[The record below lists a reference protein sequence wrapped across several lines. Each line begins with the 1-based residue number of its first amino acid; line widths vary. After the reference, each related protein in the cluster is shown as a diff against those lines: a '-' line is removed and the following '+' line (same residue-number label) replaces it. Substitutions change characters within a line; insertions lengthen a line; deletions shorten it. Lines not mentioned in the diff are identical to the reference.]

1 MNLLKKLYGN
11 TLRGTG
17 STLSFLLNVLIT
29 ITEVIVSITLTIGRG
44 LLGLLG
50 FGGCLIIFFFFGPL
64 GFLVLFHPAVI
75 TPILF
80 LILVPILGTKLIS
93 YLKYIKYMVTEF
105 LFDRADY
112 LIDGKQNEF
121 SSFNEYGNKYK
132 KMEEEKRNRER
143 ERRQAEQQRE
153 WEARFSQWNQ
163 QQQGHYHQAGSGGYQ
178 QGYANPAIDFKDK
191 YETSCDLLGIGY
203 DTDKYEAKLAYRKK
217 AKEYH
222 PDINHAPN
230 ATEMF
235 QKVNDAYEFL
245 SDDNI
250 NRYKNIN

>member
-1 MNLLKKLYGN
+1 MNIFKKSYGN
-11 TLRGTG
+11 ILRATG
-17 STLSFLLNVLIT
+17 STLNFLLNALIA
-29 ITEVIVSITLTIGRG
+29 ITEVIVTITLTIGRG

-50 FGGCLIIFFFFGPL
+50 FGGCLIIFFLTGPL
-64 GFLVLFHPAVI
+64 GLIVLFHPAII

-80 LILVPILGTKLIS
+80 LILVPILGTKLVS

-143 ERRQAEQQRE
+143 QRRQAQQQRE
-153 WEARFSQWNQ
+153 WEERFKQWNQ
-163 QQQGHYHQAGSGGYQ
+163 QGQYYQGSTGGYQ
-178 QGYANPAIDFKDK
+178 QGYANPAIDFKQK
-191 YETSCDLLGIGY
+191 YESSCDLLGIGY
-203 DTDKYEAKLAYRKK
+203 NTDKYEAKLAYRKK

-222 PDINHAPN
+222 PDINSAPN

-250 NRYKNIN
+250 NRYKNMS

>member
-1 MNLLKKLYGN
+1 MNIFKKSYGNILRATGN
-11 TLRGTG
+11 TLN
-17 STLSFLLNVLIT
+17 FLLNALIA
-29 ITEVIVSITLTIGRG
+29 ITEVIVSLTLTVGRG

-50 FGGCLIIFFFFGPL
+50 IGGCLIIFFFLGPL
-64 GFLVLFHPAVI
+64 GFIILLHPAII

-80 LILVPILGTKLIS
+80 LVLVPILGTKLIS

-112 LIDGKQNEF
+112 LIDGKKNEF

-132 KMEEEKRNRER
+132 KMEEEKRRRER
-143 ERRQAEQQRE
+143 ERRQAQQQRE
-153 WEARFSQWNQ
+153 WEERFRQWNQ
-163 QQQGHYHQAGSGGYQ
+163 QGQYYQGGSSGYQ
-178 QGYANPAIDFKDK
+178 QGYANPAIDFKAK
-191 YETSCDLLGIGY
+191 YEASCDLLGIGY
-203 DTDKYEAKLAYRKK
+203 NTDKYEAKLAYRKK

-222 PDINHAPN
+222 PDVNHSSN

-250 NRYKNIN
+250 NRYKNMN

>member
-1 MNLLKKLYGN
+1 MNILKKSYGYI
-11 TLRGTG
+11 LRGTG
-17 STLSFLLNVLIT
+17 NVLDFLLNILIS
-29 ITEVIVSITLTIGRG
+29 ITQVIVTITLTVGRG

-64 GFLVLFHPAVI
+64 GFFVLFHPAI
-75 TPILF
+75 LGPILF
-80 LILVPILGTKLIS
+80 LVLVPILGTQLIS
-93 YLKYIKYMVTEF
+93 ILKYIKYMVTEF
-105 LFDRADY
+105 LFDRANY

-132 KMEEEKRNRER
+132 RMEEEKRNKER
-143 ERRQAEQQRE
+143 QRRQAEQQRE
-153 WEARFSQWNQ
+153 WEARFSQWS
-163 QQQGHYHQAGSGGYQ
+163 QQGQYYQASGGGYQ
-178 QGYANPAIDFKDK
+178 QGFANPAIDFKDK
-191 YETSCDLLGIGY
+191 YEKSCDLLGIGY
-203 DTDKYEAKLAYRKK
+203 ETDKYEAKLAYRKK

-250 NRYKNIN
+250 NRYKNMN

>member
-1 MNLLKKLYGN
+1 MNIFKKTYGN
-11 TLRGTG
+11 ILRGVG
-17 STLSFLLNVLIT
+17 NILNFLLNGLIV
-29 ITEVIVSITLTIGRG
+29 INEVIVSITLTIGRG

-50 FGGCLIIFFFFGPL
+50 FGGCLIIFFIAGPFGL
-64 GFLVLFHPAVI
+64 IFLLHPAI
-75 TPILF
+75 LLPILF

-112 LIDGKQNEF
+112 LIEGKINEF

-132 KMEEEKRNRER
+132 KMEEEKRNKER
-143 ERRQAEQQRE
+143 QRRQAEQQKE
-153 WEARFSQWNQ
+153 WEARFRQWNQ
-163 QQQGHYHQAGSGGYQ
+163 QQGQYYQGSRDGYQ
-178 QGYANPAIDFKDK
+178 QGYANPAIDFKSK

-222 PDINHAPN
+222 PDINNSPN

-250 NRYKNIN
+250 NRYKNMN

>member
-1 MNLLKKLYGN
+1 MNIIKKSYGN
-11 TLRGTG
+11 ILRSTG
-17 STLSFLLNVLIT
+17 NIFNFLLNALIA
-29 ITEVIVSITLTIGRG
+29 ITEVIVTITLTIGRG

-50 FGGCLIIFFFFGPL
+50 FGGCLLIFFFTGPL
-64 GFLVLFHPAVI
+64 GLLVLFHPAII

-80 LILVPILGTKLIS
+80 LVLVPILGSKLIS

-112 LIDGKQNEF
+112 LIDGKKNEF

-143 ERRQAEQQRE
+143 QRRQAEQQRE
-153 WEARFSQWNQ
+153 WEERFRQWNQ
-163 QQQGHYHQAGSGGYQ
+163 QGQYYQGSSGGYQ
-178 QGYANPAIDFKDK
+178 QGYANPAIDFKQK
-191 YETSCDLLGIGY
+191 YESSCDLLGIGY
-203 DTDKYEAKLAYRKK
+203 ETDKYEAKLAYRKK

-222 PDINHAPN
+222 PDINPAAN

-250 NRYKNIN
+250 NRYKNMN

>member
-1 MNLLKKLYGN
+1 MNIFKKSYGN
-11 TLRGTG
+11 ILRVTG
-17 STLSFLLNVLIT
+17 SGLNFLLNALIA
-29 ITEVIVSITLTIGRG
+29 ITEVIVTLTLTIGRG

-50 FGGCLIIFFFFGPL
+50 FGGCLIIFFLTGPL
-64 GFLVLFHPAVI
+64 GLIVLFHPAII

-80 LILVPILGTKLIS
+80 LVLVPILGTKLVS

-143 ERRQAEQQRE
+143 QRRQAEQEKQ
-153 WEARFSQWNQ
+153 WEERFKQWNQ
-163 QQQGHYHQAGSGGYQ
+163 QGQYYQGSSGGYQ

-191 YETSCDLLGIGY
+191 YQTSCDLLGIGY

-222 PDINHAPN
+222 PDVNHAPN

-250 NRYKNIN
+250 NRYKNMN

>member
-1 MNLLKKLYGN
+1 MGILKKLYGN
-11 TLRGTG
+11 ILKGTG
-17 STLSFLLNVLIT
+17 NILEFVLNGLI
-29 ITEVIVSITLTIGRG
+29 ILTESIVGITLIVGRG

-50 FGGCLIIFFFFGPL
+50 FGGCLLILLFAGPL
-64 GFLVLFHPAVI
+64 GFFVLFHPAVA

-80 LILVPILGTKLIS
+80 LILVPILGTKLSS
-93 YLKYIKYMVTEF
+93 YLKYIKYMVTEY

-112 LIDGKQNEF
+112 LIKGRKNEF

-132 KMEEEKRNRER
+132 RMEEEKRNRER
-143 ERRQAEQQRE
+143 QRRQAEQQRIWEERFKE
-153 WEARFSQWNQ
+153 WS
-163 QQQGHYHQAGSGGYQ
+163 QQGQYYQGGTGGYQ
-178 QGYANPAIDFKDK
+178 QSYTNPAIDFKAK
-191 YETSCDLLGIGY
+191 YEKSCDLLGIKY
-203 DTDKYEAKLAYRKK
+203 DTDKYEVKLAYRKK

-222 PDINHAPN
+222 PDINPAAN

-250 NRYKNIN
+250 NRYKNIS